1 MAINGIRSV
10 GDDQQ
15 WKAEIEKQIYDLT
28 KLVAILN
35 IQFNTRNK

>member
-1 MAINGIRSV
+1 MAINGIRPV

-15 WKAEIEKQIYDLT
+15 WKAEIEKQIADL
-28 KLVAILN
+28 KQIVNILY